1 VSRLEAEIGEQPETL
16 ARLLDE
22 GRRDAERIAADL
34 GRAAPAFLVVAA
46 RGSSDNAARYAQYLF
61 GAHNRLVVALA
72 SPSLHTLYRAA
83 PSLRGGAVLALS
95 QSGQSPDIVAVV
107 DEARRQGVPA
117 LALTNDPSSPLAR
130 AASHVLPLRA
140 GEERAVAASKSYTA
154 ELAALAMLSA
164 ALAGDEARWAEL
176 LELPS
181 AVAGALAANPSPDAA
196 FAAGAERLAV
206 LGRGFSVSTAH
217 EIALKVKETG
227 YLLAEASSWA
237 DFEHGPM
244 ALVEPGFPALLVAP
258 SGATAA
264 DAAVLLTRLRGQGA
278 QVIVLSDREELA
290 PALRMPRVPE
300 WLSPAVAVV
309 PGQLWAVALA
319 RARGVDPDA
328 PRGLSKVTRTL

>member
-1 VSRLEAEIGEQPETL
+1 MSLLEDEIREQPATL

-22 GRRDAERIAADL
+22 GRADAERIAADL
-34 GRAAPAFLVVAA
+34 RRAAPMFLVIAA

-107 DEARRQGVPA
+107 AEARRQGVLA
-117 LALTNDPSSPLAR
+117 LALTNDPASPLAR
-130 AASHVLPLRA
+130 AASHVLALRA

-154 ELAALAMLSA
+154 ELTALAMLSA
-164 ALAGDEARWAEL
+164 ELADDEARRREL
-176 LELPS
+176 GELPA
-181 AVAGALAANPSPDAA
+181 AVAAALEANPAPDAA
-196 FAAGAERLAV
+196 VAAGAERLVV

-258 SGATAA
+258 SGVTVD
-264 DAAVLLTRLRGQGA
+264 DAMALRARLLARGA
-278 QVIVLSDREELA
+278 HVIALSDRDELR
-290 PALRMPRVPE
+290 PSLRMPRVPE
-300 WLSPAVAVV
+300 WLSPAVAIV

-319 RARGVDPDA
+319 RARGLDPDA